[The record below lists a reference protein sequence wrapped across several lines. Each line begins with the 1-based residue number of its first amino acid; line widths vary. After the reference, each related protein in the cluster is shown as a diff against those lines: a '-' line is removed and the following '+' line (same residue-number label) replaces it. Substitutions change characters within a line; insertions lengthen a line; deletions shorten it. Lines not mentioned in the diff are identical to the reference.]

1 MSVWSVIR
9 LREERGWGK
18 RSWKRSNAKPHAAKP
33 SPVAHRVS
41 KDEACAMLPMFRIGI
56 YAIQASKLSRGC
68 PRLPF
73 GKDPCE
79 VNSRHVL
86 WLTVWWTKFRF
97 GWKGGHATNIFSGPS
112 QTGTDLSKQQSD

>member
-1 MSVWSVIR
+1 MH
-9 LREERGWGK
+9 
-18 RSWKRSNAKPHAAKP
+18 P
-33 SPVAHRVS
+33 
-41 KDEACAMLPMFRIGI
+41 MLRIGI
-56 YAIQASKLSRGC
+56 DAIQASKLSRGC

-79 VNSRHVL
+79 VDSRHVL

-112 QTGTDLSKQQSD
+112 QTRNGPQ